1 MEQPAPD
8 KMKVAELR
16 SALQERGL
24 DTKGTK
30 PVLVAR
36 LQEAFDAEKPA
47 EEEVK
52 EEETTEAPAAE
63 VATEEKM
70 ETTEETK
77 TEEAPMETET
87 PAAEVVK
94 VETPVK
100 TEDEEKTEPTSEEKK
115 EEGKGTKRKVE
126 EEPEKKKEEEPPF
139 EVKENEPEIAESLVC
154 FDWYNSDLNLR
165 ITDSLTA
172 GVPFSR
178 DGWGYCYAGARATH
192 GFAQGKVWYEVRYQD
207 NMDVKVEKDATTFD
221 LRVGWSANTA
231 SLMLGEDSQSWCYS
245 SAEGKMAHMK
255 TFEEYG
261 EKFTK
266 GDVIGAYI
274 DFEGEEV
281 SLTFTKNGEDQG
293 DAFQIPKAELNGQ
306 ALFPH
311 VMARN
316 VKFEANFGMDKEDKE
331 VEDWKEKLD
340 GAYVKAGT
348 VAAEVRERG
357 TARIATR
364 EGCEMVMMVGL
375 PGSGKTTWV
384 EKHVEENPDKQ
395 YNVISTTTMIGK
407 MTVNGEPR
415 KKHHT
420 GKWELVVQK
429 ATRSLQEML
438 RAASQRRRNVIIDQV
453 SPSMLTPCCSAVS
466 DLNSTTKLEQNFPLT
481 DTNLIWELKEV
492 SWRWQGQEWE
502 TCWAG
507 TSCVRQSMGLKV

>member
-16 SALQERGL
+16 AALQERGL

-47 EEEVK
+47 EEEMK
-52 EEETTEAPAAE
+52 ETTEEPAAE

-70 ETTEETK
+70 ETTEEAK
-77 TEEAPMETET
+77 SEEAPMETGSSS
-87 PAAEVVK
+87 AEEAK
-94 VETPVK
+94 VETPAK
-100 TEDEEKTEPTSEEKK
+100 TEGEEKTEPTSEEKK

-139 EVKENEPEIAESLVC
+139 EVKENEPEIADSLVC

-207 NMDVKVEKDATTFD
+207 NMDVKVEKDTTTFD

-316 VKFEANFGMDKEDKE
+316 VKFEANFGMDKDDKE

-340 GAYVKAGT
+340 GAYVKAGA
-348 VAAEVRERG
+348 VPAEARERG

-453 SPSMLTPCCSAVS
+453 SPLAGSQLFLT
-466 DLNSTTKLEQNFPLT
+466 
-481 DTNLIWELKEV
+481 
-492 SWRWQGQEWE
+492 
-502 TCWAG
+502 
-507 TSCVRQSMGLKV
+507 